1 MPHELLGVESD
12 ATVAEVKRAYRKLS
26 RTMHPDKNPDNPD
39 AVTDFIQLTKAY
51 TILTDEKA
59 RDNFLKYG
67 NPDGKGTFAVG
78 IALPNWLHDEQFHL
92 QVLCMFFILVVIVV
106 PYQFIRVINY
116 NQSDVGGVD
125 LETRKTMTHLIDENL
140 DSKRIPGILQFSK
153 EFQAMEVTSK
163 EEFELCKKLKAHDTI
178 KQYIP
183 KLSSPQLPQV

>member
-1 MPHELLGVESD
+1 M
-12 ATVAEVKRAYRKLS
+12 
-26 RTMHPDKNPDNPD
+26 
-39 AVTDFIQLTKAY
+39 
-51 TILTDEKA
+51 TDEKA